1 MIKNRQFA
9 SVVTKKNSS
18 RFGRILVLTGARQT
32 GKTTLV
38 RHLFPDYDYI
48 AVEDPVTRTTYAEL
62 SAQQWKS
69 LYPKAILDEVQKE
82 PRLIESI
89 KAVYDQWEEPRYIL
103 LGSSQLLLMEKI
115 RESLAGRCS
124 ILEIYPLTLPE
135 LQTSSWEDTI
145 QPSLFQQELTAQ
157 LQGEYPP
164 SLLLDKRQVDKQQA
178 FDHYLRFGGYP
189 AVSGDESDDEK
200 FDWLR
205 NYVRTYLERDIRD
218 LASFRDLEPFVKLQH
233 YLALNTGAITNASSI
248 AKELGITVK
257 TVQRYIK
264 YFEMSYQAIILPA
277 WSGNPTKRLIKASK
291 VHYMDNGIVQAVL
304 NKRGGL
310 NGNEFESAVI
320 AEIYKQAKI
329 VETPVKFSFLRT
341 HDGKEVDLLLEMA
354 DGYYAFE
361 IKMSPK
367 ATRTDARHLFGLENI
382 LDKPVKKA
390 FVLSNDPT
398 TTQFDEK
405 TYAINVSLFLG

>member
-1 MIKNRQFA
+1 
-9 SVVTKKNSS
+9 
-18 RFGRILVLTGARQT
+18 
-32 GKTTLV
+32 
-38 RHLFPDYDYI
+38 
-48 AVEDPVTRTTYAEL
+48 
-62 SAQQWKS
+62 
-69 LYPKAILDEVQKE
+69 
-82 PRLIESI
+82 
-89 KAVYDQWEEPRYIL
+89 
-103 LGSSQLLLMEKI
+103 
-115 RESLAGRCS
+115 
-124 ILEIYPLTLPE
+124 
-135 LQTSSWEDTI
+135 
-145 QPSLFQQELTAQ
+145 
-157 LQGEYPP
+157 
-164 SLLLDKRQVDKQQA
+164 
-178 FDHYLRFGGYP
+178 
-189 AVSGDESDDEK
+189 
-200 FDWLR
+200 
-205 NYVRTYLERDIRD
+205 
-218 LASFRDLEPFVKLQH
+218 
-233 YLALNTGAITNASSI
+233 
-248 AKELGITVK
+248 
-257 TVQRYIK
+257 
-264 YFEMSYQAIILPA
+264 
-277 WSGNPTKRLIKASK
+277 
-291 VHYMDNGIVQAVL
+291 MDNGIVQAVL